1 MKLTELQ
8 KIFAQK
14 YYTLFRN
21 YKIICV
27 FLNRENYLEV
37 IQEINEMPHMNS
49 EGEMV
54 PPPTPEQLR
63 VGFYDYKITDPM
75 GQHVSLARED
85 AVKPGQ
91 VWFVLT
97 GKDEK

>member
-1 MKLTELQ
+1 MKLTELR

-14 YYTLFRN
+14 YYTLFRD

-27 FLNRENYLEV
+27 LLERDDYLGV
-37 IQEINEMPHMNS
+37 IQEINEMPHLDS
-49 EGEMV
+49 EGRIA

-75 GQHVSLARED
+75 GQHISLAWD
-85 AVKPGQ
+85 VNVKPGK
-91 VWFVLT
+91 VCFMLT